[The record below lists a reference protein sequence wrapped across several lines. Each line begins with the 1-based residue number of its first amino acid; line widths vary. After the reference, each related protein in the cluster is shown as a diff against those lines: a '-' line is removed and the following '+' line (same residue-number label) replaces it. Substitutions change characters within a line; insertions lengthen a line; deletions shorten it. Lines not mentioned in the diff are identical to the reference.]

1 MATRIERARALA
13 ASALIAAYYAIGA
26 ARGGVSRLLSTHAG
40 RRRLKAQAR
49 ERRLPVLAH
58 EKIDERPRESRLPG
72 RFYDGRRIRH
82 RPIGVLRRPKRFDDL
97 SRADRH
103 VRRVDEA
110 GLDLAAGNVIER
122 LDRKSVV

>member
-1 MATRIERARALA
+1 GSGFSKVAVTATRSERARALA

-40 RRRLKAQAR
+40 RRGLKAQAG

-72 RFYDGRRIRH
+72 RFHDRRRE
-82 RPIGVLRRPKRFDDL
+82 RAPPVGVLPRP
-97 SRADRH
+97 
-103 VRRVDEA
+103 
-110 GLDLAAGNVIER
+110 ER
-122 LDRKSVV
+122 LGRPA